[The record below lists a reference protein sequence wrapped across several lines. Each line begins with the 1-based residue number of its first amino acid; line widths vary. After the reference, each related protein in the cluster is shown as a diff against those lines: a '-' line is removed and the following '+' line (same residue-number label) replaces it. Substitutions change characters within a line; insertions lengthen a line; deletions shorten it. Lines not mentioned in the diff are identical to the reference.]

1 MKNTTNIQQSSSDN
15 KFSQYVELARELA
28 GKATELAGQ
37 SSFLG
42 RMLNDVINH
51 FRACE
56 QADCEFTA
64 YRECLATEEW
74 YNKIEGLRTGRLK
87 ISDLI

>member
-1 MKNTTNIQQSSSDN
+1 MKTATIQESNSDN
-15 KFSQYVELARELA
+15 KVNEYINLARQLA
-28 GKATELAGQ
+28 VQAKELAGQ
-37 SSFLG
+37 SAFLG
-42 RMLNDVINH
+42 RMLNDVVSH

-74 YNKIEGLRTGRLK
+74 FNKIEGLKTGRLK